1 MAVRV
6 ECAFR
11 SINLVVLKSRISP
24 AIRDCDHFHSDFVE
38 SAFSRSIWAHNGQK
52 RFNFIESG
60 GVESAIKSANAIG
73 DDRLQRR
80 SGGFVHPEKFT
91 HGTSAQRVKWFKDGL
106 QTGDATKEKLDH
118 FFTVRYSKDL

>member
-24 AIRDCDHFHSDFVE
+24 AIRDCDHFYSDFVE
-38 SAFSRSIWAHNGQK
+38 SAFSRHIWAHNGEK

-80 SGGFVHPEKFT
+80 SGGFVHLEKFT
-91 HGTSAQRVKWFKDGL
+91 HGRSSQRVKWFKDGL
-106 QTGDATKEKLDH
+106 ETGEEVFGFGPNGISRRSSLA
-118 FFTVRYSKDL
+118 